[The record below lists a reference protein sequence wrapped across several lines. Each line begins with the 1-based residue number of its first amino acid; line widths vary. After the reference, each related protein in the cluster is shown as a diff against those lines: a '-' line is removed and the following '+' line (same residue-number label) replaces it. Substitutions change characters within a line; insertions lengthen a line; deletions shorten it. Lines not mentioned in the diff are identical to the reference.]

1 MSQQPTNQPTNQ
13 LTNQPANP
21 PTNQSIISLF
31 TVETALWT
39 LIVVCALVLR
49 LVHLDAA
56 PLNGR
61 EAHEA
66 MLVWRAVTGQGM
78 PSAGYSPLLFAANAL
93 LFALCGASDALARLW
108 PALFGGAL
116 VLTPFLL
123 RRRIGCVGALVAGL
137 YLALSPVAL
146 VASRQLD
153 GAVVAAVGGM
163 AFLGGLVRFFD
174 TEDRAWLSLS
184 AGGLALAVTSS
195 PSAYGLLLILALSLA
210 LAWPGLARREVRRS
224 GEQLR
229 PHLGR
234 MFVTFLL
241 TVLALSTG
249 LGWNPAGL
257 GAAGDLLPAWI
268 ARFGLVSNPVASPF
282 ALVIVYEPFALLFG
296 LVGLAWAIRRGH
308 RFGIL
313 LGLWVGLG
321 ALLLFLMPGRA
332 VVDVLWVVLPLAM
345 LTGIAAKALV
355 QELHTRGAWL
365 SEGLYVPVVLILWV
379 YAYLVLARYATFG
392 NSADL
397 LMVLLVFVLQAILA
411 VTFALTTAFDAMWR
425 GFAVGTGVVLMV
437 ATFSAGWGV
446 AYVRPAD
453 PRELLVREPTA
464 VEVRDLVQT
473 LRTLSWRETG
483 IPARLPF
490 TLETA
495 PDSVLAWYLRDF
507 SAARRVESLAGLD
520 AEEIGPLLVSPR
532 RDWTLAGVEY
542 AGQDFALRRF
552 WDPAEIRCVWQWL
565 PEVSA
570 AEPPHCSAAVG
581 WLLRRRTPT
590 SPVVDQSAVLWLRQ
604 DTVESGRVPEWEWG
618 RGVERD

>member
-1 MSQQPTNQPTNQ
+1 
-13 LTNQPANP
+13 
-21 PTNQSIISLF
+21 
-31 TVETALWT
+31 
-39 LIVVCALVLR
+39 VLR

-78 PSAGYSPLLFAANAL
+78 PAAGYSPLLFAANAL

-123 RRRIGCVGALVAGL
+123 RRRIGRVGALVAGL

-195 PSAYGLLLILALSLA
+195 PSAYGLLLILALA

-229 PHLGR
+229 PHLSR

-296 LVGLAWAIRRGH
+296 LAGLAWAIRRGH
-308 RFGIL
+308 RFGTL

-345 LTGIAAKALV
+345 LTGIATEALAR
-355 QELHTRGAWL
+355 ELHTRGVWL
-365 SEGLYVPVVLILWV
+365 SEGLYVPVVLTLWV

-397 LMVLLVFVLQAILA
+397 LVVLLVFVLQAILA

-425 GFAVGTGVVLMV
+425 GFAVGTGVVLLA

-453 PRELLVREPTA
+453 PRELLVREPAA

-483 IPARLPF
+483 IPTRLPF
-490 TLETA
+490 TLETG

-542 AGQDFALRRF
+542 AGQNFALRRF
-552 WDPAEIRCVWQWL
+552 WDPAEIRCVWQWPL
-565 PEVSA
+565 EVSA
-570 AEPPHCSAAVG
+570 VEPPHCSAAVG

-604 DTVESGRVPEWEWG
+604 DTQDTVELGRVPEWEWG